1 MTRID
6 NSIWMDAI
14 RTKEEKKNIITA
26 VPFLH
31 VTDIKKSLD
40 FYERKLGF
48 EVFEIWEPNGQ
59 IEWCHLKKDG
69 GELMLQQF
77 KPYHNIS
84 SRKLMSVHFSCVDA
98 LAVHREI
105 GYRKLHASEPVV
117 SNGKWFT
124 RVIDPDGYEIN
135 FESLANAPEGTTLS
149 KWHD

>member
-14 RTKEEKKNIITA
+14 RTKQEKKNIITA
-26 VPFLH
+26 VPFFY
-31 VTDIKKSLD
+31 VSDIEKSIE

-48 EVFEIWEPNGQ
+48 QVSERWEPNGK

-77 KPYHNIS
+77 KQYHSIRTNMS
-84 SRKLMSVHFSCVDA
+84 MSVYFSCVDA
-98 LAVHREI
+98 LEVYREI
-105 GYRKLHASEPVV
+105 GYRKVNSSEPVV
-117 SNGKWFT
+117 SNGKWVT

-135 FESLANAPEGTTLS
+135 FESLTSAPEGISLS
-149 KWHD
+149 QWND